1 MGPLLSDEELHR
13 RKSPIEM
20 DANTFREAGHKL
32 IDDIAGFLS
41 SISDFPVTT
50 APRPSS
56 LRLKLPKSLPVAG
69 SDPSVLARETWQLL
83 VDNSLFNGHP
93 RFWGYIT
100 SSPAPLGM
108 LGDLLASAVNS
119 NCGAFVLS
127 PMATEIEKQ
136 TIQWLGELI
145 GYPAG
150 AGIMVSGGNM
160 ANFVGFLAA
169 RKARADWDIR
179 KLGLRPSEGK
189 WRVYTSAE
197 THTWISKAVDLFG
210 LGLDAIR
217 WIPVDKDQRINIS
230 LLNQQ
235 ITEDKKEGLI
245 PFLVIGTAGSVG
257 TGVVDRMNEIAAIC
271 KNHGCWFHIDGAYG
285 GFAAALPELKELFQG
300 IELADSVAID
310 PHKWLYSPLE
320 AGCTLVKDVN
330 ALTDAFSF
338 HPAYYNFDGEEEPQ
352 TNFYESGLQN
362 SRGFRSLKVWMV
374 LRQLGREGHIRLIR
388 EDILLAKKLFEILQ
402 DCKEIEV
409 FSQHLSITTFRY
421 KPDDIDPEREQA
433 YLNKLNQSLLN
444 RLQSGGEVFLSN
456 AVLNENFL
464 LRVCI
469 VNFRTRLSDMVSL
482 PVIVMREGRLI
493 HEKMQKERSAVS

>member
-1 MGPLLSDEELHR
+1 MGPLLPDEDLYR
-13 RKSPIEM
+13 CQLPVEM
-20 DANTFREAGHKL
+20 DANVFREAGHKL

-41 SISDFPVTT
+41 SISDLPVTT
-50 APRPSS
+50 APTPKS
-56 LRLKLPKSLPVAG
+56 LQAYLPKSLVANG
-69 SDPSVLARETWQLL
+69 PDPLVLVRETWQLL
-83 VDNSLFNGHP
+83 LNNSLFNGHP
-93 RFWGYIT
+93 KFWGYIT

-108 LGDLLASAVNS
+108 LGDLMATAINS

-145 GYPAG
+145 GFTAG

-160 ANFVGFLAA
+160 ANFIGFLAA

-179 KLGLRPSEGK
+179 KLGLQPSQGK

-197 THTWISKAVDLFG
+197 THTWISKAADLFG

-217 WIPVDKDQRINIS
+217 WIPVDGNQRMNIS

-235 ITEDKKEGLI
+235 ITEDKNEGLI
-245 PFLVIGTAGSVG
+245 PFLVVATAGSVG
-257 TGVVDRMNEIAAIC
+257 TGVVDPMSEIAAIC
-271 KNHGCWFHIDGAYG
+271 KKHNCWFHIDGAYG

-320 AGCTLVKDVN
+320 AGCTLVKDAN

-374 LRQLGREGHIRLIR
+374 LRQLGKEGHIRMIR
-388 EDILLAKKLFEILQ
+388 EDIMLAKKLFEILKEY
-402 DCKEIEV
+402 KEIET
-409 FSQHLSITTFRY
+409 FTQHLSITTFRY
-421 KPDDIDPEREQA
+421 RPKDIDPDTEQT

-456 AVLNENFL
+456 AVLENNYL
-464 LRVCI
+464 LRLCI
-469 VNFRTRLSDMVSL
+469 VNFRTRLSDIAAM
-482 PVIVMREGRLI
+482 PAIVLKEGRLI
-493 HEKMQKERSAVS
+493 HEQMQKELSVKS